1 MVQRKDYLPYR
12 FSKAE
17 LQGIVT
23 TKTKWRLTFAY
34 TVSQTVD
41 TLHACL
47 KFHRIQ
53 KNILSKFF
61 KIVKFL
67 VKSKKTTELFVGYH
81 FLFPIPGVEAGPP

>member
-23 TKTKWRLTFAY
+23 TRTKWRLTFAY

-41 TLHACL
+41 TLHDCL
-47 KFHRIQ
+47 KFHRTQ
-53 KNILSKFF
+53 KMYCLS
-61 KIVKFL
+61 FL
-67 VKSKKTTELFVGYH
+67 KL
-81 FLFPIPGVEAGPP
+81 